1 MRVGKTAMLIVGLGI
16 ALSMLLSAN
25 ISLAQEK
32 KMSMEEYNAQLSQWQ
47 QREAKAKAD
56 LQKCQADV
64 EQLKAQIA
72 SLDEQIK
79 AAWKEVYDLLGV
91 TEADVQAYRQQLVDL
106 ERQVDALAALSPEE
120 LFKRR
125 KEIDDAEAKLNALKK
140 NKIAVLSEMQD
151 RLARIEGK
159 IAQLRAKLP
168 KSLYDEY
175 TVVRGDY
182 LWKIAGK
189 PQIYND
195 PYQWMRIYTYN
206 RDQIKD
212 PNLIYPNQVLKI
224 HRQCGPGEYLVAKG
238 DYLQKIAANPN
249 VYNDPTKWTRI
260 YEANKDIIG
269 NDPNL
274 IYPYSVFVIPKE

>member
-1 MRVGKTAMLIVGLGI
+1 MKIGKLVLAVVALGI
-16 ALSMLLSAN
+16 AFSMLLSAN

-32 KMSMEEYNAQLSQWQ
+32 MSMEEYQAQLTQWQ

-56 LQKCQADV
+56 LEKCQSDI

-72 SLDEQIK
+72 STEEEIK
-79 AAWKEVYDLLGV
+79 TVWKEIYDLLGV
-91 TEADVQAYRQQLVDL
+91 TEADVNAFRQELENL
-106 ERQVDALAALSPEE
+106 ERQVDGLAALSPEE

-125 KEIDDAEAKLNALKK
+125 KEIDAAEAKLNELKQS
-140 NKIAVLSEMQD
+140 KIALLSEMQD
-151 RLARIEGK
+151 RIARIEGK

-168 KSLYDEY
+168 KAVYDEY

-182 LWKIAGK
+182 LWKISGK
-189 PQIYND
+189 PDIYGD

-212 PNLIYPNQVLKI
+212 PDLIYPDQVLKI
-224 HRQCGPGEYLVAKG
+224 QREVGPGEYLVGKG
-238 DYLQKIAANPN
+238 DFLYKIAANPD

-269 NDPNL
+269 DDPNL
-274 IYPYSVFVIPKE
+274 IYPYSVLIIPKE

>member
-1 MRVGKTAMLIVGLGI
+1 MKIGKLVLAVVALGI
-16 ALSMLLSAN
+16 AFSMLLSAN

-32 KMSMEEYNAQLSQWQ
+32 MSMEEYQAQLTQWQ

-56 LQKCQADV
+56 LEKCQSDI

-72 SLDEQIK
+72 STEEEIK
-79 AAWKEVYDLLGV
+79 TIWKEIYDLLGV
-91 TEADVQAYRQQLVDL
+91 TEADVNAFRQELENL
-106 ERQVDALAALSPEE
+106 ERQVDGLAALSPEE

-125 KEIDDAEAKLNALKK
+125 KEIDAAEAKLNELKQS
-140 NKIAVLSEMQD
+140 KIALLSEMQD
-151 RLARIEGK
+151 RIARIEGK

-168 KSLYDEY
+168 KAVYDEY

-182 LWKIAGK
+182 LWKISGK
-189 PQIYND
+189 PDIYGD

-212 PNLIYPNQVLKI
+212 PDLIYPDQVLKI
-224 HRQCGPGEYLVAKG
+224 QREVGPGEYLVGKG
-238 DYLQKIAANPN
+238 DFLYKIAANPD

-269 NDPNL
+269 DDPNL
-274 IYPYSVFVIPKE
+274 IYPYSVLIIPKE

>member
-1 MRVGKTAMLIVGLGI
+1 MRVGKLAMAVLALGV
-16 ALSMLLSAN
+16 LFSMLLTAN
-25 ISLAQEK
+25 PIVAQEK
-32 KMSMEEYNAQLSQWQ
+32 KMSMEEYNAQLRQYQ
-47 QREAKAKAD
+47 EREAKAKAD
-56 LQKCQADV
+56 LQKCQTDV

-79 AAWKEVYDLLGV
+79 TVWKEIYDLLGV
-91 TEADVQAYRQQLVDL
+91 TEADVQAFRQQLAEL
-106 ERQVDALAALSPEE
+106 ERQVDDLAALSPEE

-125 KEIDDAEAKLNALKK
+125 KELDAAEAKLNELKK
-140 NKIAVLSEMQD
+140 NKIALLSEMQD
-151 RLARIEGK
+151 RIARIEGK
-159 IAQLRAKLP
+159 IAQLRAKMP
-168 KSLYDEY
+168 KARYDEY

-189 PQIYND
+189 PQIYGD

-224 HRQCGPGEYLVAKG
+224 HRECGPGEYLVAKG
-238 DYLQKIAANPN
+238 DYLQKIAANPA

-274 IYPYSVFVIPKE
+274 IYPYSVFVIPRE

>member
-1 MRVGKTAMLIVGLGI
+1 MKIGKLVLAVVALGI
-16 ALSMLLSAN
+16 AFSMLLSAN

-32 KMSMEEYNAQLSQWQ
+32 MSMEEYQAQLTQWQ

-56 LQKCQADV
+56 LEKCQNDI

-72 SLDEQIK
+72 STEEEIK
-79 AAWKEVYDLLGV
+79 TVWKEIYDLLGV
-91 TEADVQAYRQQLVDL
+91 TEADVNAFRQELENL
-106 ERQVDALAALSPEE
+106 ERQVDGLAALSPEE

-125 KEIDDAEAKLNALKK
+125 KEIDAAEAKLNELKQS
-140 NKIAVLSEMQD
+140 KIALLSEMQD
-151 RLARIEGK
+151 RIARIEGK

-168 KSLYDEY
+168 KAVYDEY

-182 LWKIAGK
+182 LWKISGK
-189 PQIYND
+189 PDIYGD

-212 PNLIYPNQVLKI
+212 PDLIYPDQVLKI
-224 HRQCGPGEYLVAKG
+224 QREVGPGEYLVGKG
-238 DYLQKIAANPN
+238 DFLYKIAANPD

-269 NDPNL
+269 DDPNL
-274 IYPYSVFVIPKE
+274 IYPYSVLIIPKE